1 MVETTFDIHF
11 SADGNADAHV
21 ASNVSGDAE
30 RQALLV
36 SFAHYCARTLLS
48 SEPGQASAIVDYLA
62 SMESASEVAQAP
74 GLDGRDAGA
83 GKTARVTA
91 RFLNGRSGPRLFFRM
106 SKTDLHGLD
115 SVRAVASA
123 LADEGAADRRY
134 VQSLVNTA
142 AFVGWL
148 CAQGEL
154 RSGSE
159 LDSSLAAAD
168 VAWKVAHGPD
178 GDWTQ
183 RLDAHCPECG
193 NARDFEHRLW
203 PSEQAEIR
211 GCAQC
216 RAGVW
221 LRLRRRPRVLPHDTW
236 AAMETTRA
244 ELQEQLAGETKR
256 GAEPLLEELRQVF
269 VENRWPFAE
278 VRGAPILLS
287 DLSGPKGSWKFYA
300 HAVEALDLVL
310 LYSVCP
316 LTVPRDRRDEV
327 ARFLTLANYGLA
339 AGNFELDFDDGE
351 VRYKTALQVQQ
362 SGLDRAAMK
371 RVVRANGVA
380 MEMYLPG
387 IGAVID
393 GTPATTAFADPS

>member
-11 SADGNADAHV
+11 SADGEADAHV
-21 ASNVSGDAE
+21 ACNVSGEAE

-48 SEPGQASAIVDYLA
+48 SRPQQASAIIDYLA
-62 SMESASEVAQAP
+62 SMESANELAHAP
-74 GLDGRDAGA
+74 GHDQRNPHAGQ
-83 GKTARVTA
+83 TARVTA
-91 RFLNGRSGPRLFFRM
+91 RFLNGRSGPRVFFKVRK
-106 SKTDLHGLD
+106 SDLHGLA
-115 SVRAVASA
+115 SVRAVAKA
-123 LADEGAADRRY
+123 LASEGAADPGY
-134 VQSLVNTA
+134 VQSLVKTS
-142 AFVGWL
+142 AFMGWL

-168 VAWKVAHGPD
+168 VAWKLGHGPD
-178 GDWTQ
+178 GDWVQ
-183 RLDAHCPECG
+183 RLDAHCPKCG
-193 NARDFEHRLW
+193 NARDFEYTLW
-203 PSEQAEIR
+203 PSEEAQIR

-216 RAGVW
+216 RSGVW
-221 LRLRRRPRVLPHDTW
+221 LRVRRRPRLLPPETW
-236 AAMETTRA
+236 FAMEAIRA
-244 ELQEQLAGETKR
+244 ELEAQLSEGAER
-256 GAEPLLEELRQVF
+256 GAQTLLDELKQVF

-300 HAVEALDLVL
+300 HAVDELDLVL

-316 LTVPRDRRDEV
+316 LRAPPDRRDEV

-351 VRYKTALQVQQ
+351 VRYKTVLQLQR

-371 RVVRANGVA
+371 RVVRTNGVA
-380 MEMYLPG
+380 METYLPG

-393 GTPATTAFADPS
+393 GTPATVAFADA